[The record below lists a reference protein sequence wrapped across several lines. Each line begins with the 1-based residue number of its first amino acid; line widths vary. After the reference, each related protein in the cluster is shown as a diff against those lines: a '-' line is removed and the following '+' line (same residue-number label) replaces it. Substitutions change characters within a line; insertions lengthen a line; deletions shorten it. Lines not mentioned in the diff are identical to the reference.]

1 MTTMVAAPTKEKRAK
16 TKLILPPQSV
26 TMTPMLSQNEVDEA
40 LTDLLMTVE
49 PDDTAIGVADH
60 DYHY

>member
-1 MTTMVAAPTKEKRAK
+1 MTTMVVAPTKEKRAK